1 MGGRA
6 RRVIIGK
13 DMTKTSPASRI
24 FVSIDTPEVA
34 SARGLAERLSDRVGG
49 IKLGLEFF
57 VGQGP
62 AGIRTVVSG
71 IGLPLFIDL
80 KLHDIPNTVAAAVR
94 AMLPLQPTFLTIHTS
109 GGPAMM
115 RAAAEA
121 ASMTDLQRPRLLG
134 VTVLTSL
141 DDDDLVSVGQSVPV
155 LDQARR
161 LAALAQSS
169 GLDGIICSPAEVAAL
184 RADCGPDFVL
194 MVPGIRPAGAA
205 VGDQKRVMTPRDAVE
220 QGADYLV
227 IGRPITQASDPAS
240 AARSIVE
247 ELA

>member
-1 MGGRA
+1 
-6 RRVIIGK
+6 
-13 DMTKTSPASRI
+13 MTLTSSPASRI
-24 FVSIDTPEVA
+24 FVSIDTPETA
-34 SARGLAERLSDRVGG
+34 AARDLAVSLADTVGG

-62 AGIRTVVSG
+62 AGIRSVVSG

-109 GGPAMM
+109 GGSAMM

-194 MVPGIRPAGAA
+194 MVPGIRPAGSA
-205 VGDQKRVMTPRDAVE
+205 VGDQKRVMTPREAVE

-227 IGRPITQASDPAS
+227 IGRPITQASDPAA
-240 AARSIVE
+240 AARSIVK

>member
-13 DMTKTSPASRI
+13 DMTQLSPASRI
-24 FVSIDTPEVA
+24 FVSIDTPETA
-34 SARGLAERLSDRVGG
+34 SARGLAERLADTVGG

-62 AGIRTVVSG
+62 AGIRSVVSG

-115 RAAAEA
+115 RAAAES

-161 LAALAQSS
+161 LAGLAQSS

-194 MVPGIRPAGAA
+194 MVPGIRPAGSA

-227 IGRPITQASDPAS
+227 IGRPITQASDPAA

>member
-1 MGGRA
+1 
-6 RRVIIGK
+6 
-13 DMTKTSPASRI
+13 MTILSPASRI
-24 FVSIDTPEVA
+24 FVSIDTPETA
-34 SARGLAERLSDRVGG
+34 SARGLAESLADTVGG

-62 AGIRTVVSG
+62 AGIRSVVSG

-115 RAAAEA
+115 RAAAES

-161 LAALAQSS
+161 LAGLAQSS

-194 MVPGIRPAGAA
+194 MVPGIRPAGSA

-227 IGRPITQASDPAS
+227 IGRPITQASDPAA
-240 AARSIVE
+240 AARNIVE

>member
-1 MGGRA
+1 
-6 RRVIIGK
+6 
-13 DMTKTSPASRI
+13 
-24 FVSIDTPEVA
+24 
-34 SARGLAERLSDRVGG
+34 
-49 IKLGLEFF
+49 
-57 VGQGP
+57 
-62 AGIRTVVSG
+62 
-71 IGLPLFIDL
+71 
-80 KLHDIPNTVAAAVR
+80 
-94 AMLPLQPTFLTIHTS
+94 
-109 GGPAMM
+109 MM

-121 ASMTDLQRPRLLG
+121 ASMTDLQRPKLLG

-227 IGRPITQASDPAS
+227 IGRPITQASDPAA

>member
-1 MGGRA
+1 
-6 RRVIIGK
+6 
-13 DMTKTSPASRI
+13 MTNLTPASRI
-24 FVSIDTPEVA
+24 FVSIDTPETA
-34 SARGLAERLSDRVGG
+34 SARGLAESLADTVGG

-62 AGIRTVVSG
+62 AGIRSVVSG

-194 MVPGIRPAGAA
+194 MVPGIRPAGSA

-227 IGRPITQASDPAS
+227 IGRPITQASDPAA

>member
-1 MGGRA
+1 VSAPANPVFCAIDRPDLEGAVTLA
-6 RRVIIGK
+6 RSLVG
-13 DMTKTSPASRI
+13 
-24 FVSIDTPEVA
+24 E
-34 SARGLAERLSDRVGG
+34 VGG
-49 IKLGLEFF
+49 LKLGLEFF
-57 VGQGP
+57 TAQGP
-62 AGIRTVVSG
+62 AGVRAVAES
-71 IGLPLFIDL
+71 GLPLFLDL

-121 ASMTDLQRPRLLG
+121 ALMTDLQRPRLLG

-161 LAALAQSS
+161 LAAVAQSS

-227 IGRPITQASDPAS
+227 IGRPITQASDPAA

>member
-1 MGGRA
+1 
-6 RRVIIGK
+6 
-13 DMTKTSPASRI
+13 MTKLSPASRI
-24 FVSIDTPEVA
+24 FVSIDTPETA
-34 SARGLAERLSDRVGG
+34 SARGLAERLADTVGG

-62 AGIRTVVSG
+62 AGIRSVVSG

-115 RAAAEA
+115 RAAAES

-205 VGDQKRVMTPRDAVE
+205 VGDQKRVMAPRDAVE
-220 QGADYLV
+220 RGADYLV
-227 IGRPITQASDPAS
+227 IGRPITQASDPAA

>member
-1 MGGRA
+1 
-6 RRVIIGK
+6 
-13 DMTKTSPASRI
+13 MTILSPALSPASRI
-24 FVSIDTPEVA
+24 FVSIDTPETA
-34 SARGLAERLSDRVGG
+34 SARGLAESLADTVGG

-62 AGIRTVVSG
+62 AGIRSVVSG

-80 KLHDIPNTVAAAVR
+80 KLHDIPNTVAASVR

-115 RAAAEA
+115 RAAAES

-194 MVPGIRPAGAA
+194 MVPGIRPAGSA

-227 IGRPITQASDPAS
+227 IGRPITQAPDPAA

>member
-1 MGGRA
+1 MTETDSFRHPRHKSCLIVALDVGSAADAQKMVQLIGDDASLFKVGLELFLSAGPDLVRDLVA
-6 RRVIIGK
+6 SGRRV
-13 DMTKTSPASRI
+13 
-24 FVSIDTPEVA
+24 F
-34 SARGLAERLSDRVGG
+34 L
-49 IKLGLEFF
+49 
-57 VGQGP
+57 
-62 AGIRTVVSG
+62 
-71 IGLPLFIDL
+71 DL

-194 MVPGIRPAGAA
+194 MVPGIRPAGSA

-227 IGRPITQASDPAS
+227 IGRPITQAPDPAS
-240 AARSIVE
+240 AARSIVK

>member
-1 MGGRA
+1 
-6 RRVIIGK
+6 
-13 DMTKTSPASRI
+13 MTITSPASRI
-24 FVSIDTPEVA
+24 FVSIDTPEIA
-34 SARGLAERLSDRVGG
+34 SARTLAENLADTVGG

-62 AGIRTVVSG
+62 AGIRSVVSG

-115 RAAAEA
+115 RAAAES

-161 LAALAQSS
+161 LAGLAQSS

-194 MVPGIRPAGAA
+194 MVPGIRPAGSA

-227 IGRPITQASDPAS
+227 IGRPITQASDPAA

>member
-1 MGGRA
+1 
-6 RRVIIGK
+6 
-13 DMTKTSPASRI
+13 MTKTSPASRI

-34 SARGLAERLSDRVGG
+34 SARGLAERLADRVGG

-62 AGIRTVVSG
+62 AGIRSVVSG

-121 ASMTDLQRPRLLG
+121 ALMTDLQRPRLLG

-161 LAALAQSS
+161 LASLAQSS
-169 GLDGIICSPAEVAAL
+169 GLDGVICSPAEALDRPRCRAAAFRLPNRTTAQKVARN
-184 RADCGPDFVL
+184 RAFIARIIL
-194 MVPGIRPAGAA
+194 IR
-205 VGDQKRVMTPRDAVE
+205 M
-220 QGADYLV
+220 
-227 IGRPITQASDPAS
+227 QA
-240 AARSIVE
+240 
-247 ELA
+247 

>member
-1 MGGRA
+1 
-6 RRVIIGK
+6 
-13 DMTKTSPASRI
+13 MTKLSPASRI
-24 FVSIDTPEVA
+24 FVSIDTPEIA
-34 SARGLAERLSDRVGG
+34 AARSLAESLADTVGG

-62 AGIRTVVSG
+62 AGIRAVMSG

-80 KLHDIPNTVAAAVR
+80 KLHDIPNTVAASVR

-121 ASMTDLQRPRLLG
+121 ALMTDLQRPRLLG

-161 LAALAQSS
+161 LATLAQSC
-169 GLDGIICSPAEVAAL
+169 GLDGVICSPAEVTAL
-184 RADCGPDFVL
+184 RAECDPDFVL
-194 MVPGIRPAGAA
+194 MVPGIRPAGSA

-220 QGADYLV
+220 GGADYLV
-227 IGRPITQASDPAS
+227 IGRPITQASDPAV
-240 AARSIVE
+240 AARNIVK
-247 ELA
+247 ELT

>member
-1 MGGRA
+1 
-6 RRVIIGK
+6 
-13 DMTKTSPASRI
+13 MTKLSPASRI
-24 FVSIDTPEVA
+24 FVSIDTPEIA
-34 SARGLAERLSDRVGG
+34 AARSLAESLADTVGG

-62 AGIRTVVSG
+62 AGIRAVMSG

-80 KLHDIPNTVAAAVR
+80 KLHDIPNTVAASVR
-94 AMLPLQPTFLTIHTS
+94 AMLPLQPIFLTIHTS

-121 ASMTDLQRPRLLG
+121 SLMTDLQRPRLLG

-161 LAALAQSS
+161 LATLAQSC
-169 GLDGIICSPAEVAAL
+169 GLDGVICSPAEVTAL
-184 RADCGPDFVL
+184 RAECDPDFVL
-194 MVPGIRPAGAA
+194 MVPGIRPAGSA

-220 QGADYLV
+220 GGADYLV
-227 IGRPITQASDPAS
+227 IGRPITQASDPAV
-240 AARSIVE
+240 AARNIVK
-247 ELA
+247 ELT